1 VNTFWRISV
10 FGLIGVLCLCSD
22 MASAHARN
30 AKDDARV
37 AARKASAL
45 AADGNCEQAVVLYAK
60 AYRALKDAAILFNR
74 AECLRKLGKN
84 GEAIKD
90 YEQFLAEMP
99 TAPNRPL
106 VEKRVEELKAA
117 GPAKTA
123 PVVVVAPPTP
133 DPPPTKPP
141 ANPVVVAPPAA
152 KPPVVVPEKRPD
164 QSGLVDMD
172 DSPAA
177 MPNLDAPPP
186 REPVESLVYAPTPEP
201 EKSSG
206 GVSPWVWVGIGAVVV
221 AGAVVGGILIF
232 GGDDTDVPK
241 TALGNY
247 KY

>member
-1 VNTFWRISV
+1 MNKSWRLLLL
-10 FGLIGVLCLCSD
+10 GAIGFFCLPID
-22 MASAHARN
+22 AATVYAR
-30 AKDDARV
+30 DSMGDARV

-45 AADGNCEQAVVLYAK
+45 AADGKCEKAVVLYAK
-60 AYRALKDAAILFNR
+60 AYRTLKDAAILFNR

-117 GPAKTA
+117 DLAKPAPTVAVAA
-123 PVVVVAPPTP
+123 PVPTP
-133 DPPPTKPP
+133 PKPP
-141 ANPVVVAPPAA
+141 LVVVAPPANP
-152 KPPVVVPEKRPD
+152 PPVVVEKTPD

-177 MPNLDAPPP
+177 MPNLDAPAP
-186 REPVESLVYAPTPEP
+186 REPVESLVYAPTPVP
-201 EKSSG
+201 EESSS

-232 GGDDTDVPK
+232 GGEETDVPK
-241 TALGNY
+241 TALGNH
-247 KY
+247 KF